1 MKVLIVLMLTSL
13 VSVSAL
19 AAIDARHF
27 SSAQQEEQYR
37 QLTQSLR
44 CPKCQNNNIADSNAM
59 IASDMRLKVYQ
70 LLQQGKTPQQVRE
83 YMIARYGN
91 FVSYQPPL
99 EFSTLILWAGPLFF
113 LLAGGGMIV
122 LRGRRMR
129 RSQLE
134 TTLDAEQQRRLDK
147 LLSNR
152 KQS

>member
-1 MKVLIVLMLTSL
+1 MKVLIVLMLASL